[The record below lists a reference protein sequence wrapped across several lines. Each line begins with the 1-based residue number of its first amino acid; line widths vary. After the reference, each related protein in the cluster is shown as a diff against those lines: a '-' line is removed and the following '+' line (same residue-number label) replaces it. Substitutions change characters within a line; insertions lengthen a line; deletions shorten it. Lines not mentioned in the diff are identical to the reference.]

1 MATGDITP
9 QGAIPGAKRG
19 LREESMGTL
28 FKQLSDELSTLVR
41 QELRLA
47 QAEMTEK
54 GKQAGLG
61 IGMFGGAGVIAFL
74 ALQALTACVVALLAT
89 AMDVWIAALIVTVVY
104 AAGAGVLALTGKK
117 QVAEATPPVPEQTAD
132 TLKEDVQWAK
142 TQLPSAKK

>member
-1 MATGDITP
+1 MATGENPPRVATR
-9 QGAIPGAKRG
+9 GAETS
-19 LREESMGTL
+19 LREESMGAL

-54 GKQAGLG
+54 GKKAGIG
-61 IGMFGGAGVIAFL
+61 IGMFGGAGVVSFL

-89 AMDVWIAALIVTVVY
+89 AIDVWIAALIITVVY
-104 AAGAGVLALTGKK
+104 AAVAGGLALSGKK
-117 QVAEATPPVPEQTAD
+117 QVSEATPPVPEQTAE